1 MVKDTS
7 ACLIIQDKPVLKI
20 PVGVLIQLNICRIL
34 VALLPSCATSG
45 FLFQGVQ
52 PVMLFRK
59 EDRICPPN
67 SPESITG
74 FFQNHPYIAD
84 RRGAF
89 PAAGQIRSNLM
100 HLIIYADGVPLQ
112 EGPDPMSAD
121 RIR

>member
-7 ACLIIQDKPVLKI
+7 ACLIIQDKPVLKT

-34 VALLPSCATSG
+34 VVLLPSCATSG

-84 RRGAF
+84 RRGGRRRSDTVKFDA
-89 PAAGQIRSNLM
+89 PYHICTRGSLAGS
-100 HLIIYADGVPLQ
+100 P
-112 EGPDPMSAD
+112 
-121 RIR
+121 

>member
-1 MVKDTS
+1 MVKETS

-59 EDRICPPN
+59 EDSICPPN

-84 RRGAF
+84 RGGA
-89 PAAGQIRSNLM
+89 AAGQIRSNLM

-112 EGPDPMSAD
+112 EAPDPMSAD

>member
-1 MVKDTS
+1 MVKETS

-59 EDRICPPN
+59 EDSICPPN

-84 RRGAF
+84 RRGA
-89 PAAGQIRSNLM
+89 AAGQIRSNLM

-112 EGPDPMSAD
+112 EAPDPMSAD

>member
-67 SPESITG
+67 SPEFITG
-74 FFQNHPYIAD
+74 FFQNNPYIAD
-84 RRGAF
+84 RRGE
-89 PAAGQIRSNLM
+89 PPPVRYLM

-112 EGPDPMSAD
+112 EAPDPMSAD